1 MSATGRAYRHSL
13 RQAPSRPE
21 FIWIGD
27 DLLSSTFRRFVN
39 GQQRRYE
46 SRVPGPLEA
55 RKRLARRRNTALAT
69 SGQPLDIPAN
79 VANLFGAN
87 GSGHV
92 RQWDDSSWSPRWP
105 EPLELF
111 SYSNPPPA
119 PQVPSFLDNAD
130 VWSEPQV
137 PDLPAFNIPLERE
150 KITQKTKKTKA
161 KTPDP
166 QTFEASLARC
176 STVEDVRK
184 ALEWHQI
191 DIRKVPEHSRLILNH
206 FCHVTFR
213 IGKDSRIYDL
223 IEFLNDTSLNVSGV
237 GNYRALFS
245 YIDDAEMHVAYRE
258 MLIDQTTTAIQLGL
272 VPIAEVNEIIQC
284 LPQVVETPDRPFK
297 FQQVEELSYLYYRIW
312 ESLRASK
319 VFTLY
324 EIYHEILDPWLGQ
337 LLDLDDE
344 RYLCLARDITA
355 AYYASVRSFADSIS
369 ARALKLLTT
378 GKAPVDTEFL
388 ESWLD
393 RCFVLGDSRSLQLAN
408 EAIIAYHSTERRLSE
423 FVTNQLLKFLT
434 LPGELAGHKQ
444 KTAEAI
450 RSLMQQL
457 DGDLATRYIVYITEK
472 LVFSIPDD
480 SLRSRTLV
488 IWKHCLKYM
497 NNQTAFSLPV
507 LSETPKAAHWKGSP
521 GLRIALRLWIWSALR
536 SPIDPATANNPRVEQ
551 LKQNDKTAITL
562 LKLFDGFTTVTRS
575 PWWNR
580 TEILPRLIYN
590 LQKLNVPCNDTLMK
604 THALLTGIQITR
616 GATLHAFRKLE
627 EGKISLKDAALHRD
641 TFNAT
646 KVYLLSSYLPYIQD
660 VDITSP
666 EFVEAMLQ
674 SIEQGRESIEAI
686 FTLMSFHT
694 PLKIG
699 LAIANTPQGRYGHQQ
714 KPYKRLVLRN
724 HPKRKANEP
733 KLALDPQACVAFVE
747 LMATCIATSE
757 KLTPRAAFNLVTH
770 LYAFTIHH
778 FGPVRPSLVRALYH
792 CGVTRF
798 RQNGQ
803 GVSRVQEAYI
813 MGLVRRFEDPQ
824 AVKGLMNGSFIKIGD
839 HGV

>member
-1 MSATGRAYRHSL
+1 ML
-13 RQAPSRPE
+13 
-21 FIWIGD
+21 
-27 DLLSSTFRRFVN
+27 
-39 GQQRRYE
+39 
-46 SRVPGPLEA
+46 
-55 RKRLARRRNTALAT
+55 K
-69 SGQPLDIPAN
+69 
-79 VANLFGAN
+79 
-87 GSGHV
+87 
-92 RQWDDSSWSPRWP
+92 
-105 EPLELF
+105 ELF

-130 VWSEPQV
+130 MSSEPL
-137 PDLPAFNIPLERE
+137 LPNFNAFNIPLE
-150 KITQKTKKTKA
+150 KNKTTQNTKKTKI

-191 DIRKVPEHSRLILNH
+191 DIRKVPDHSRLILNH

-213 IGKDSRIYDL
+213 IGKDARIYDL

-237 GNYRALFS
+237 GNYRALFR
-245 YIDDAEMHVAYRE
+245 YIDDSEMHVAYRE
-258 MLIDQTTTAIQLGL
+258 MLIDQTTTAIELGL

-355 AYYASVRSFADSIS
+355 SYYESMRSFADSMS
-369 ARALKLLTT
+369 VRALQLLTT
-378 GKAPVDTEFL
+378 GKAPVDIEFL

-393 RCFVLGDSRSLQLAN
+393 RCFALGDSRSLQLAN
-408 EAIIAYHSTERRLSE
+408 EAIIAYHSTERHLSE
-423 FVTNQLLKFLT
+423 LVTNQLLKFLT

-472 LVFSIPDD
+472 LVFSVPGDG
-480 SLRSRTLV
+480 LRSRTLV

-497 NNQTAFSLPV
+497 NNQTAFSLSV

-536 SPIDPATANNPRVEQ
+536 SPVDPVTANGPRVEQ
-551 LKQNDKTAITL
+551 LKQTDKTAITL
-562 LKLFDGFTTVTRS
+562 LKLFDGFTTVTKS

-604 THALLTGIQITR
+604 TYALLTGIQITR

-627 EGKISLKDAALHRD
+627 EGNISLKDAALHRD

-660 VDITSP
+660 VDVTSP

-724 HPKRKANEP
+724 HLKKKGNEP
-733 KLALDPQACVAFVE
+733 KLTLDPHACVAFIE
-747 LMATCIATSE
+747 LMATCIATSD

-770 LYAFTIHH
+770 LYAYTIHH

-813 MGLVRRFEDPQ
+813 MGLVRRFEEPQ